1 MPRTMTNKNK
11 CNYAKTNPDG
21 STLTHSTK
29 RTLHAETSA
38 RHRSSVNCIA
48 FPEQER
54 TISART
60 RAGNAQTIAMI
71 QRPKHST
78 STKSGATSGVTG
90 CLANRICRARYV
102 SRVTRPLRSVARHAI
117 AANQMSARTFRHR
130 HQHKPKPTVTMPR
143 TTSCS
148 LSMTNSGLVLADG
161 CPEVHCGK
169 RTCAR
174 RTTRPIRFVPR
185 HAGRAPTLVRTT
197 TRQNSLS
204 TRNRDSRTASGYRA
218 DSLGRVG
225 CVRKITRRFIF
236 AAKRATAVPRNVCTA
251 TFLRIRHGRVD

>member
-1 MPRTMTNKNK
+1 MPRTMTNKNN

-29 RTLHAETSA
+29 RTLHARTSA

-90 CLANRICRARYV
+90 CLANRIYRARYV

-143 TTSCS
+143 TSCS
-148 LSMTNSGLVLADG
+148 SLTTFEALVLAFG
-161 CPEVHCGK
+161 CRGVCCGNGGYVGK
-169 RTCAR
+169 ANRPVRFVRKPVESAATAA
-174 RTTRPIRFVPR
+174 RTTP
-185 HAGRAPTLVRTT
+185 
-197 TRQNSLS
+197 
-204 TRNRDSRTASGYRA
+204 
-218 DSLGRVG
+218 LGS
-225 CVRKITRRFIF
+225 
-236 AAKRATAVPRNVCTA
+236 
-251 TFLRIRHGRVD
+251 FL